1 MIARRQ
7 FLQSAAAIPALVRGK
22 TEAAS
27 GGLEGSLARLIF
39 LDDAA
44 SLAVHSMA
52 VPNPVARAIAS
63 EAETYFAGAVLQS
76 AAGKPAA
83 ETAFRAG
90 QAAVEAYAAVEP
102 ETAAERLQWDARLLR
117 ELAAREGLTRSE
129 PSKQEI
135 ADLFDV
141 LSRRVLIAIHTYI
154 PDEADVEGWMVRL
167 IRLHEAM
174 ESYWNGL
181 AGAYLKG
188 ATRADKRYD
197 PSDPL
202 IRAAAALQRGP
213 LDPAVVTR
221 AVSAGPASA
230 YGRALKEAHERLLRL

>member
-7 FLQSAAAIPALVRGK
+7 FLQSAAAIPALVRGR

-27 GGLEGSLARLIF
+27 GSLEGSLARLIF

-52 VPNPVARAIAS
+52 IPNPVARAIAS

-76 AAGKPAA
+76 AASKPAA
-83 ETAFRAG
+83 EMALRAG
-90 QAAVEAYAAVEP
+90 QAAIGAYAAVEP
-102 ETAAERLQWDARLLR
+102 KTAAARLQWDARLLR
-117 ELAAREGLTRSE
+117 ELAAREGLTRTG

-174 ESYWNGL
+174 ESYWN
-181 AGAYLKG
+181 AVASAYLRE
-188 ATRADKRYD
+188 AARADERYD
-197 PSDPL
+197 RADAV
-202 IRAAAALQRGP
+202 IRAASALHQGP
-213 LDPAVVTR
+213 LDPGAVALALEAQPR
-221 AVSAGPASA
+221 CS
-230 YGRALKEAHERLLRL
+230 YGRALKEAQERLQRL